1 MNNRLR
7 SSKKIT
13 MLDIANELN
22 VSKTTVSRAISGRG
36 RIGKE
41 TREKVLN
48 YIGTLGY
55 TPNNIA
61 RGLASS
67 KTYNIGVI
75 IPDNK
80 DGGEAPFFKAALVG
94 ITEAA
99 VRQDYDTVLVVVNDD
114 DISGLERLVANRKVD
129 GIVLT

>member
-1 MNNRLR
+1 MEKSNIIENMNNRLR

-61 RGLASS
+61 RGRA
-67 KTYNIGVI
+67 NGMIGQTI
-75 IPDNK
+75 M
-80 DGGEAPFFKAALVG
+80 
-94 ITEAA
+94 
-99 VRQDYDTVLVVVNDD
+99 
-114 DISGLERLVANRKVD
+114 RKR
-129 GIVLT
+129 GRGNG

>member
-1 MNNRLR
+1 MEKSNIIENMNNRLR

-61 RGLASS
+61 DRKS
-67 KTYNIGVI
+67 
-75 IPDNK
+75 
-80 DGGEAPFFKAALVG
+80 
-94 ITEAA
+94 
-99 VRQDYDTVLVVVNDD
+99 VV
-114 DISGLERLVANRKVD
+114 
-129 GIVLT
+129 

>member
-1 MNNRLR
+1 MEKSNIIQNMNNRLR

-75 IPDNK
+75 IPDN
-80 DGGEAPFFKAALVG
+80 
-94 ITEAA
+94 
-99 VRQDYDTVLVVVNDD
+99 
-114 DISGLERLVANRKVD
+114 
-129 GIVLT
+129 

>member
-1 MNNRLR
+1 MEKSNIIENMNNRLR

-114 DISGLERLVANRKVD
+114 DISGL
-129 GIVLT
+129 